1 MTQKFVHLHNHSDFS
16 LLDGAASVKKLVA
29 KAKELGMSHLALT
42 DHGNMFGAI
51 AFYKSAKAAGIRPII
66 GCEVYIYPP
75 SRFEQKADERYYHM
89 ILLAKNNT
97 GYKNLIKL
105 VSAGYLEGFYYRPRI
120 DDQILEQYHEG
131 LICSSACIAGE
142 IPRLILAGEREKAKE
157 RALFY
162 KNIFG
167 DDFYLEV
174 MNHGIEE
181 EARANEGIFELAA
194 ELNISVI
201 ATNDIHYVEAED
213 YNAHQ
218 AAETGR
224 GRTHRKQ

>member
-181 EARANEGIFELAA
+181 
-194 ELNISVI
+194 
-201 ATNDIHYVEAED
+201 
-213 YNAHQ
+213 
-218 AAETGR
+218 
-224 GRTHRKQ
+224 